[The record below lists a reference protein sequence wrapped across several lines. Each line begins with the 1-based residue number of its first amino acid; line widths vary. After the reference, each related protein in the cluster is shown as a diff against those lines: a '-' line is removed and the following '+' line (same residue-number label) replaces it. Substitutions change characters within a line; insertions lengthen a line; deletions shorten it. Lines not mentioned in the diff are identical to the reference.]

1 MRVRL
6 IRKLAEC
13 IDGVDLSRRRTGD
26 ILDLSPYEARLLI
39 SERWA
44 VPVPGPAETRH
55 ATVAFTRAIAADS
68 PARRTADQLRRV
80 REQMESHQ
88 FERLEAR
95 RIEDRIR
102 EEIHDA
108 RARVIAADTDRDL
121 LRDDDR
127 RAGPPPAGNS

>member
-13 IDGVDLSRRRTGD
+13 IDGVDLSRTKTGD
-26 ILDLSPYEARLLI
+26 LLELSPYDAKLLI

-44 VPVPGPAETRH
+44 EAVAGPAETRH
-55 ATVAFTRAIAADS
+55 ATVTFGRAIAADS

-80 REQMESHQ
+80 REQLELHQ
-88 FERLEAR
+88 VERLEAR

-102 EEIHDA
+102 EELHDA
-108 RARVIAADTDRDL
+108 HARIITGDADRAAPPEG
-121 LRDDDR
+121 DR
-127 RAGPPPAGNS
+127 RAGTQTDANS